1 MKAAR
6 TPTTTA
12 TIMSAFHLMF
22 FLTIS
27 NFGRKG
33 SARKQ
38 GEQINIIQVNLVQW
52 KKTME
57 VD

>member
-12 TIMSAFHLMF
+12 IIMSAFHLMF
-22 FLTIS
+22 FLTTS